1 MNTSSTYR
9 LAGFFVIFQAILFFV
24 PLGVLG
30 TSIGWPAN
38 LDLPA
43 SHNLP
48 LVLSQANN
56 VKIGYS
62 TYLVYSLL
70 FFPAM
75 FVTAQAITGK
85 MPMRTTLKIAVGFAL
100 ASTLARTLGIIRWLS
115 VMPVLATKFDK
126 GDAATKDQVSLVY
139 DAFNSYAGSVGE
151 ILGVFLFA
159 AIAIALISVSML
171 KSSRF
176 PKWLAFTGIASACGF
191 AALSMEMFGLDLG
204 AYIAPVSVI
213 YLVWAVCTGFLMIR
227 RASFFS
233 GESK

>member
-1 MNTSSTYR
+1 MNTSSSYR
-9 LAGFFVIFQAILFFV
+9 IAGFFVIFHAILFFV

-30 TSIGWPAN
+30 MSIGWPAN

-48 LVLSQANN
+48 LVLAQAAN

-75 FVTAQAITGK
+75 FFIAQAIAGN

-100 ASTLARTLGIIRWLS
+100 ASTLARSLGIIRWLS
-115 VMPVLATKFDK
+115 VMPVLATKFEK
-126 GDAATKDQVSLVY
+126 GDTATKDQVGLVY

-159 AIAIALISVSML
+159 ALTIALISFSMMR
-171 KSSRF
+171 SSRF
-176 PKWLAFTGIASACGF
+176 PKWLAFIGIASAGGF
-191 AALSMEMFGLDLG
+191 AALSTEMFGLDLG

-213 YLVWAVCTGFLMIR
+213 YLVWAVCTGFFMMR
-227 RASFFS
+227 RASFFA
-233 GESK
+233 GQSK